1 MGINQRAGRN
11 GGRRQLS
18 WMFSWSCLGVFLEFS
33 SSFSLYFPSDINH
46 QFGSSSAPPAP
57 APFLTTFLQLSY
69 NCLGTFFSRKAIWTV
84 FSVEFSSREFA
95 RSQETGPKD
104 NNVNNLSRT
113 IAEKSDNKRK
123 RIIKSVFFLIE
134 FSRFAGTLNK

>member
-69 NCLGTFFSRKAIWTV
+69 NCLGTFFLEKSHLDSFLRRIFLSGICSKPRNGAKRQQREQSQQNNSRKK
-84 FSVEFSSREFA
+84 R
-95 RSQETGPKD
+95 QQKKK
-104 NNVNNLSRT
+104 NN
-113 IAEKSDNKRK
+113 KKC
-123 RIIKSVFFLIE
+123 FL
-134 FSRFAGTLNK
+134 FN